1 MVAREKLCPGT
12 VTLIVLRDDI
22 EIGVGEEGIA
32 RRRDSN
38 IFVFDFF
45 LASIPM
51 TVSRVAEVARIC
63 IGVNI
68 ATISPPALITHFP
81 GGVIVTDV
89 FPKTVVRL
97 ARRAVL
103 RGAVFR
109 TLIQIR

>member
-38 IFVFDFF
+38 IFVVVVFS
-45 LASIPM
+45 ASIPM
-51 TVSRVAEVARIC
+51 TGFARMC

-68 ATISPPALITHFP
+68 ATISPTALINIFP
-81 GGVIVTDV
+81 GVVIVTDV

-109 TLIQIR
+109 TLIRIR

>member
-12 VTLIVLRDDI
+12 VTRIVLRDDI

-38 IFVFDFF
+38 IFVVVVF
-45 LASIPM
+45 LASMPI
-51 TVSRVAEVARIC
+51 TVSRAARIF

-68 ATISPPALITHFP
+68 ATISPPALINRFP
-81 GGVIVTDV
+81 GVVIVTVV

-109 TLIQIR
+109 TLRRIR